1 MRLTSPSSRS
11 VRQNAAGAEPVLELR
26 GLTRRFGSFT
36 AVDKVS
42 LAVADGEMVAVL
54 GRSGAGKSTL
64 LNMINRLVDP
74 SEGEILYQG
83 RDIAKLSGAELLA
96 WRRQSAMIFQRFN
109 LVGRLS
115 VLTNVLTGRLNH
127 KPRLPKLFGFFSDEE
142 RSLALD
148 ALAALGMDEQ
158 ALKRADQLSGGQ
170 QQRVAISRALVQEPR
185 LILADEPVAS
195 LDPVNSQAVMEALR
209 RINRE
214 HGITVLCNLHSVPLA
229 RAWCDR
235 VIALS
240 AGRVVY
246 DGPITGLDD
255 AMLLSIYGSGAA
267 LTEAH

>member
-1 MRLTSPSSRS
+1 
-11 VRQNAAGAEPVLELR
+11 
-26 GLTRRFGSFT
+26 
-36 AVDKVS
+36 
-42 LAVADGEMVAVL
+42 
-54 GRSGAGKSTL
+54 
-64 LNMINRLVDP
+64 
-74 SEGEILYQG
+74 
-83 RDIAKLSGAELLA
+83 RDIAKLSGAELLT

-214 HGITVLCNLHSVPLA
+214 HGITVLC
-229 RAWCDR
+229 
-235 VIALS
+235 
-240 AGRVVY
+240 
-246 DGPITGLDD
+246 
-255 AMLLSIYGSGAA
+255 
-267 LTEAH
+267 